1 MNEIKINKN
10 DILIMNLVHY
20 FITEKDYNPVILH
33 GISDEI
39 WLENLSN
46 DYKIVR
52 IVSHYI
58 HNNEQLKFDRF
69 KLKRILDNLKKKTF
83 TLDMPILSIYTS
95 LGEDVNLPEKQDNIL
110 SVLISKNSE
119 IESEGLL
126 EIFPDIVEKT
136 KHKEEGLDL
145 IVKISDDINKESF
158 EKSKKIEKIFSMKNP
173 IITYSI
179 ISICILLF
187 LLTFIFG
194 SGPTDIETLIKF
206 GANATYYTKNG
217 EYYRLFTCIFLH
229 AGIIHLACN
238 MYSLYIVGP
247 QLESFFGKIK
257 YLFIFVFSGICGS
270 ILSLAFASNNLVSV
284 GASGAI
290 FGILGS
296 LLYFGYH
303 YRVYLGNVLQNRLL
317 PVIIINLLIGFMIS
331 GIDNFA
337 HIGGL
342 VGGVF
347 ATMACGVPEKS
358 SKTDKANGCILLLIY
373 LFFIIYLAFFK

>member
-145 IVKISDDINKESF
+145 IVKISDDINK
-158 EKSKKIEKIFSMKNP
+158 
-173 IITYSI
+173 
-179 ISICILLF
+179 
-187 LLTFIFG
+187 
-194 SGPTDIETLIKF
+194 
-206 GANATYYTKNG
+206 
-217 EYYRLFTCIFLH
+217 
-229 AGIIHLACN
+229 
-238 MYSLYIVGP
+238 
-247 QLESFFGKIK
+247 
-257 YLFIFVFSGICGS
+257 
-270 ILSLAFASNNLVSV
+270 
-284 GASGAI
+284 
-290 FGILGS
+290 
-296 LLYFGYH
+296 
-303 YRVYLGNVLQNRLL
+303 
-317 PVIIINLLIGFMIS
+317 
-331 GIDNFA
+331 
-337 HIGGL
+337 
-342 VGGVF
+342 
-347 ATMACGVPEKS
+347 
-358 SKTDKANGCILLLIY
+358 
-373 LFFIIYLAFFK
+373 